1 MNILFFHSYPRVP
14 DEWKSAWT
22 QRSHPDVCWPEKW
35 LPADLGF
42 DVRVLFA
49 SYSQS
54 RAADVVDDLFKAL
67 VIRDE
72 WDLCKNHQ
80 PLVLVGRGFG
90 TLVLDNLFLKAT
102 EEVSTS
108 PSPTEAGAFV
118 RNVRSV
124 ILYGDDFKSYRIE
137 KFFGGRSKHTE
148 RVRVWTF
155 RPSVRLAVFITQ
167 GSIFINPAIHGKN
180 LTQEYQFEAI
190 RPILEHLQQK
200 LDNIAMACDISN
212 YSDSMFENEF
222 TYLRRNGIEGAKI
235 LIVQRM
241 LATMGVDVEQHMV
254 AKKSDDGEQL
264 ENERTLAILKFTV
277 EMFCERHEWHSVPT
291 MRESDI
297 RHTIESSLNDVVHG
311 ISPLSDDF
319 VNERMQRERE
329 RESMDHSGR
338 EAFRR
343 DGNDTVPIHFPSIR
357 EQSIMSVKQLQQLAC
372 NYMRPGENLPQEDVQ
387 EQLMAHMAQV
397 LHGGKLIV
405 TARILEGKIQ
415 FLFGNAKSMAQIVGV
430 GLDFAIVSL
439 THQNVIVVEGILGF
453 NYWDYILP
461 ITRFGSATRDTSGE
475 GGSHLGG
482 TDTPSEGDKDQVGD
496 GGDGDDNGKG
506 RGAKGKEIQ
515 QNNQC
520 DIPVIVV
527 PGYEPGV
534 WSSNIDPTPEQLKK
548 SHIDPILRFSF
559 KKTGNQ
565 RSIESRIDVSC
576 GMHTSLLDEVN
587 HCSERFGWCQN
598 QILVSLQ
605 CLQPGAATLFRSG
618 LRGAQ
623 DGKEIFMEQTQ
634 ATTPQAKVGVTGGFH
649 GFVSGSASLTM
660 PFASRLESNQRVIEI
675 PSQFISGTGF
685 HASCHDVP
693 GPTPSLSYG
702 FKFRPRLP
710 TNRFPDGSDQDKYHG
725 MRCTVNP
732 SFEGV
737 WDRLSQDRECKYKFQ
752 VERNVCELVRVHQS
766 QRFRRGKQKHS
777 CNCNVMWQ
785 RYEVTLLINHTML
798 DIGPLQESGMDV
810 LCQDNPE
817 NTLVKLRLNP
827 SGRGSDEASS
837 STQ

>member
-1 MNILFFHSYPRVP
+1 LFESLHEISKVVISWF
-14 DEWKSAWT
+14 
-22 QRSHPDVCWPEKW
+22 
-35 LPADLGF
+35 
-42 DVRVLFA
+42 VLL
-49 SYSQS
+49 Q
-54 RAADVVDDLFKAL
+54 
-67 VIRDE
+67 
-72 WDLCKNHQ
+72 
-80 PLVLVGRGFG
+80 
-90 TLVLDNLFLKAT
+90 
-102 EEVSTS
+102 
-108 PSPTEAGAFV
+108 
-118 RNVRSV
+118 
-124 ILYGDDFKSYRIE
+124 
-137 KFFGGRSKHTE
+137 
-148 RVRVWTF
+148 
-155 RPSVRLAVFITQ
+155 
-167 GSIFINPAIHGKN
+167 
-180 LTQEYQFEAI
+180 YQFEAI

-338 EAFRR
+338 GAFRR

-439 THQNVIVVEGILGF
+439 THQNVIVVEGITELEWTTLWGEVFLGESLFGNPIFMEKVVISPPDHEKPQGSHVNALSTVALFFMIENSLQNLDVGKVYNQVVRGVATTMTEERQSDIGQVYAKSVNDPSTGILGF

>member
-1 MNILFFHSYPRVP
+1 LFESLHEISKVVISWF
-14 DEWKSAWT
+14 
-22 QRSHPDVCWPEKW
+22 
-35 LPADLGF
+35 
-42 DVRVLFA
+42 VLL
-49 SYSQS
+49 Q
-54 RAADVVDDLFKAL
+54 
-67 VIRDE
+67 
-72 WDLCKNHQ
+72 
-80 PLVLVGRGFG
+80 
-90 TLVLDNLFLKAT
+90 
-102 EEVSTS
+102 
-108 PSPTEAGAFV
+108 
-118 RNVRSV
+118 
-124 ILYGDDFKSYRIE
+124 
-137 KFFGGRSKHTE
+137 
-148 RVRVWTF
+148 
-155 RPSVRLAVFITQ
+155 
-167 GSIFINPAIHGKN
+167 
-180 LTQEYQFEAI
+180 YQFEAI

-439 THQNVIVVEGILGF
+439 THQNVIVVEGITELEWTTLWGEVFLGESLFGNPIFMEKVVISPPDHEKPQGSHVNALSTVALFFMIENSLQNLDVGKVYNQVVRGVATTMTEERQSDIGQVYAKSVNDPSTGILGF

>member
-1 MNILFFHSYPRVP
+1 LFESLHEISKVVISWF
-14 DEWKSAWT
+14 
-22 QRSHPDVCWPEKW
+22 
-35 LPADLGF
+35 
-42 DVRVLFA
+42 VLL
-49 SYSQS
+49 Q
-54 RAADVVDDLFKAL
+54 
-67 VIRDE
+67 
-72 WDLCKNHQ
+72 
-80 PLVLVGRGFG
+80 
-90 TLVLDNLFLKAT
+90 
-102 EEVSTS
+102 
-108 PSPTEAGAFV
+108 
-118 RNVRSV
+118 
-124 ILYGDDFKSYRIE
+124 
-137 KFFGGRSKHTE
+137 
-148 RVRVWTF
+148 
-155 RPSVRLAVFITQ
+155 
-167 GSIFINPAIHGKN
+167 
-180 LTQEYQFEAI
+180 YQFEAI

-311 ISPLSDDF
+311 ISPLSDNV
-319 VNERMQRERE
+319 VNEKMRRKRK

-439 THQNVIVVEGILGF
+439 THQNVIVVEGITELEWTTLWGEVFLGESLFGNPIFMEKVVISPPDHEKPQGSHVNALSTVALFFMIENSLQNLDVGKVYNQVVRGVATTMTEERQSDIGQVYAKSVNDPSTGILGF